1 MKRPLRLRYLLSN
14 LPTAEAAA
22 AESEATVGVRAP
34 ATICEAPAVPAATR
48 QYRALVLK
56 DLQQIV
62 ISPL

>member
-48 QYRALVLK
+48 QYLVRWY
-56 DLQQIV
+56 
-62 ISPL
+62 

>member
-14 LPTAEAAA
+14 LPTAAA

-48 QYRALVLK
+48 QYLVRWY
-56 DLQQIV
+56 
-62 ISPL
+62 